1 MIRIIIVVF
10 SVDDAAA
17 SVRNKM
23 SFLQA
28 FKVHQEMNNIRDK
41 ILTNPLDL
49 NPFERDYHYFEF
61 EDPKIERS
69 KCIKVLE
76 CVGKV
81 KLVERL
87 SEC

>member
-69 KCIKVLE
+69 KFISASE
-76 CVGKV
+76 
-81 KLVERL
+81 KLSL
-87 SEC
+87 LKG